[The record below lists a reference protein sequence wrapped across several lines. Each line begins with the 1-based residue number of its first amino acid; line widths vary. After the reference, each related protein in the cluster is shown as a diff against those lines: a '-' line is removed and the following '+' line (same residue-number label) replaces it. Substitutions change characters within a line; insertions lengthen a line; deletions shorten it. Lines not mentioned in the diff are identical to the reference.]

1 MLLSFEICRNRSQR
15 FAYYR
20 FVSITKDFVKVY
32 ALGFLFI
39 SARGLNLSKYLT
51 SNKTCDE
58 NHFVST
64 FKCQLL
70 CSTTHKFLIIKNVSF
85 RRIRQADIFM
95 QFQQLD
101 KFLLFRK

>member
-1 MLLSFEICRNRSQR
+1 MLLSFEICRNRSPR

-32 ALGFLFI
+32 ALIFCI

-64 FKCQLL
+64 FKCQLPAL
-70 CSTTHKFLIIKNVSF
+70 PHTS
-85 RRIRQADIFM
+85 
-95 QFQQLD
+95 
-101 KFLLFRK
+101 FLLLKMLASDVFAKLTFLCNFNS

>member
-1 MLLSFEICRNRSQR
+1 MLLSFEICRNRSPR
-15 FAYYR
+15 FAYYI

-32 ALGFLFI
+32 ALIFFI

-64 FKCQLL
+64 FKCQLP

>member
-1 MLLSFEICRNRSQR
+1 MLLSFEICRNRSPR
-15 FAYYR
+15 FACYR

-32 ALGFLFI
+32 ALIFFI

-64 FKCQLL
+64 FKCQLP

>member
-1 MLLSFEICRNRSQR
+1 MLLSFEICRNRSPR

-32 ALGFLFI
+32 ALIFCI

-64 FKCQLL
+64 FKCQFP